1 MPTPSFEIPRQLV
14 RAAWQ
19 CGQTISDGRWRAARQ
34 SRASVAHLATLRPA
48 NVAVEG
54 VPSLRCARRLRF
66 LGSGSGSHHGA
77 IDDVG
82 DQNSPL
88 SAMSK
93 TRIILAIG

>member
-1 MPTPSFEIPRQLV
+1 MPRGNAV
-14 RAAWQ
+14 RRFLMA
-19 CGQTISDGRWRAARQ
+19 DGERRA
-34 SRASVAHLATLRPA
+34 SPASVAHLATLL
-48 NVAVEG
+48 AVDG
-54 VPSLRCARRLRF
+54 VPPLRGARRLRF

-88 SAMSK
+88 SATSK